1 MNGWLLDTDVLLQL
15 APANKP
21 ELNYPD
27 FVAWLRSDSNSVFIS
42 AWSIAEI
49 TDVAGDLK
57 REGRS
62 TDFDELLTWVD
73 RLISL
78 YGQRILPLDAAV
90 AKFAA
95 IIMDELKEID
105 AHIPVTTAGI
115 LVAATASA
123 NNLALMTPDIEV
135 FEPLKSVLTRNP
147 FDPTNYE

>member
-49 TDVAGDLK
+49 TDLAGDLK
-57 REGRS
+57 RDGRS
-62 TDFDELLTWVD
+62 TDSDELSTWVD